1 MAGGAPAEGTY
12 IQGRVA
18 GSSKQEVEGEVGG
31 EVTCMTEGHDE
42 GGAPW
47 RG

>member
-31 EVTCMTEGHDE
+31 EVICMTEGHE
-42 GGAPW
+42 RGASW
-47 RG
+47 